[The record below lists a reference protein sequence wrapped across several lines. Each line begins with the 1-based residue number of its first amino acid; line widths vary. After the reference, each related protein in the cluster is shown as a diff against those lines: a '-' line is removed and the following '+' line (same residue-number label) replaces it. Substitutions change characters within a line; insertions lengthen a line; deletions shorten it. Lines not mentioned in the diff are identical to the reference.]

1 MATWSEVQKY
11 VRQNYQVNREPEDDL
26 MVLTFQTTPGRDQQ
40 VFVGHLTSGGGR
52 EWVRFASVVGEI
64 RRIDLVRALQLGSE
78 KIACGLEQIGDLVA
92 VVHYQ
97 LLATVDGPEI
107 DLGLVLAASNGDD
120 LERAL
125 VGGDTY

>member
-1 MATWSEVQKY
+1 MATWPEVQKY
-11 VRQNYQVNREPEDDL
+11 VRQNYRINREPSDDL

-40 VFVGHLTSGGGR
+40 VFVSYVPSSGGR
-52 EWVRFASVVGEI
+52 EWVRFASIVGEI
-64 RRIDLVRALQLGSE
+64 RGIDLARALQLGSE
-78 KIACGLEQIGDLVA
+78 KIACGLEQIGELLA

-97 LLATVDGPEI
+97 LMATVDGAEI
-107 DLGLVLAASNGDD
+107 DLGLTVTAANGDE